1 MVINMKKIFLVLFLM
16 VISAN
21 CMFAKTEAPQVLK
34 HTRLFDYND
43 YNKITPENVKS
54 LKIIRYTEGGAIEK
68 DITDKEEINR
78 ICNYLGRIKITGET
92 GMRCEDNTTIYS
104 FVLKDNSK
112 VSVEIECEWLVLKGR
127 NYKFITK

>member
-1 MVINMKKIFLVLFLM
+1 M